1 MYTNDA
7 ICYAAGTISRHREIR
22 DDALQN
28 RVTMPKYASRVS
40 AGEVAEKKKGLVGLI
55 LRGDSSPLL

>member
-40 AGEVAEKKKGLVGLI
+40 AGEVAEKKKAWWV
-55 LRGDSSPLL
+55 